1 MMTGSYCGF
10 LLKAGHVW
18 RTSRDF
24 FLQVHNWN
32 STRGKPRGDRMDL
45 WAFMYQ
51 KGIAKV
57 SLWVSLWDW
66 RECGKKGTIP
76 SIACKHE
83 WTNCISR
90 YCKVS
95 LLVVH
100 HIAFHG
106 LEPLSRQKSASQEDS
121 YNNNLAGFSTVE
133 ESHSISFNSWVLLW
147 SCWLVMAIKLQ
158 RRGLGGFLYNAKME
172 IYFTVCSVVR
182 LYCNTYHAPI

>member
-1 MMTGSYCGF
+1 MTGSYCGF

-18 RTSRDF
+18 RTSWDP

-32 STRGKPRGDRMDL
+32 SKRGKPCGDRMDL

-57 SLWVSLWDW
+57 SLRATGIALGLARMW
-66 RECGKKGTIP
+66 KKGTLP
-76 SIACKHE
+76 SFACKHE
-83 WTNCISR
+83 WTNCIST

-106 LEPLSRQKSASQEDS
+106 LEPLFKTKERLTTRLLQQHFSRFGSRVLVFGWWIK
-121 YNNNLAGFSTVE
+121 
-133 ESHSISFNSWVLLW
+133 SHSWTNSNSWRW
-147 SCWLVMAIKLQ
+147 
-158 RRGLGGFLYNAKME
+158 
-172 IYFTVCSVVR
+172 
-182 LYCNTYHAPI
+182 